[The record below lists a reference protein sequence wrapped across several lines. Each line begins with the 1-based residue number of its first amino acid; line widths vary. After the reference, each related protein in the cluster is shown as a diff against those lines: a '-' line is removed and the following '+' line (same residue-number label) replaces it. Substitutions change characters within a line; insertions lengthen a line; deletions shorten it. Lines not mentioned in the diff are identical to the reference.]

1 MRFIYVTLGIIAL
14 SILLASPTLAYD
26 TKALEAEAEKVIQAF
41 VKELKAEL
49 KASLKAGGPAQA
61 IKVCQQK
68 APEIAK
74 SVSAKTGWEIGRT
87 SLRLRNPNNAPDAWE
102 QGVLENFQI
111 QADEGAKPGG
121 LMYSD
126 LIQEDGKTVFRFMQG
141 IKTEG
146 LCLKCHG
153 SQISPRVK
161 ERLVEL
167 YPYDRATGFKAGE
180 LRGAFTLEKRL

>member
-1 MRFIYVTLGIIAL
+1 MLTRFILFLIAFSLLL
-14 SILLASPTLAYD
+14 SLPALAQNTQ
-26 TKALEAEAEKVIQAF
+26 ALQAEAEKAIQAF
-41 VKELKAEL
+41 SKELKAEL
-49 KASLKAGGPAQA
+49 RAVLKAGGPAQA

-74 SVSAKTGWEIGRT
+74 SVSAKTGWQIGRT
-87 SLRLRNPNNAPDAWE
+87 SLRLRNPDNAPDAWE

-111 QADEGAKPGG
+111 QAAEGAKPGG

-126 LIQEDGKTVFRFMQG
+126 FIQEDGKTVFRFMQG

-180 LRGAFTLEKRL
+180 LRGAFTLEKQL